1 MEHAVKVRMP
11 SSWSGK
17 LNMAAE
23 LQGISKHGLLVRI
36 VKEWLEAKGYGTEET
51 NTDMPRLRVAGHPWR
66 GRRASGGLNGAGV
79 DSNQQCIMVGQDQSG
94 LSGPESVGDN
104 LLPIEGER
112 VEGPRAKS
120 YWEEPR

>member
-1 MEHAVKVRMP
+1 MEHAVKVRIP
-11 SSWSGK
+11 ASWSGK

-23 LQGISKHGLLVRI
+23 LQGISKHGLLVSI

-66 GRRASGGLNGAGV
+66 GRRASGGPSIPGTP
-79 DSNQQCIMVGQDQSG
+79 DSSG
-94 LSGPESVGDN
+94 SGPIGAVEQESAPEPVS
-104 LLPIEGER
+104 
-112 VEGPRAKS
+112 KS

>member
-17 LNMAAE
+17 LNIAAE
-23 LQGISKHGLLVRI
+23 LQGISKHGLLVSI

-66 GRRASGGLNGAGV
+66 GRSAATRTDTLRGSDAESITGV
-79 DSNQQCIMVGQDQSG
+79 
-94 LSGPESVGDN
+94 PERPEEAPEPV
-104 LLPIEGER
+104 LQRE
-112 VEGPRAKS
+112 VKS